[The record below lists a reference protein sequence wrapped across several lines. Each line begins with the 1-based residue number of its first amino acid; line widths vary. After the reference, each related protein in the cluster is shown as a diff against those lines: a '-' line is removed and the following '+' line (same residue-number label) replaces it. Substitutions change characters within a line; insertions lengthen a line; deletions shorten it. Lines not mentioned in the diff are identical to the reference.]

1 MCEPMSIVS
10 GVLAVTSA
18 VAGGISARQQ
28 AKAQNEYNQIMAA
41 NYAKAAELNNQA
53 AVKEYTEQSAAERI
67 AQMQENEATAIQK
80 QEARIEAL
88 RKQGTMLASSN
99 SAGIALDLLLG
110 DYERQYGANMQKLDT
125 QKQNTA
131 VNAELGLASY
141 KDKAQNRINSQQ
153 GYTYMQSDNSAM
165 NTIGTALGIG
175 QGIVGAYGNYQNW
188 KSKE

>member
-1 MCEPMSIVS
+1 MSIVS